1 MFPLHDDNPT
11 YRTPVLTLLVIAAC
25 VVVYFF
31 VQPHNQREDLR
42 FTYEHAA
49 IPCELVTDRP
59 LNITQI
65 AQGRCEGIPGPPV
78 FPGKH
83 VWLAVVVSMFL
94 HGSLLHLVGNMWFL
108 WLFGNNV
115 ESYASKLGFVFVYLV
130 SGAAAMAAHVAIDPG
145 STTPVVGASG
155 AIAGVMGM
163 YLVLWP
169 HARILTLVPFLIFF
183 TVYLPASVVLGSWFV
198 LQFFTGDDSGVAWMA
213 HVGGFVAGVVL
224 GLAWR
229 AVKPPP
235 HPAIY
240 GTWRHGAEG
249 W

>member
-1 MFPLHDDNPT
+1 
-11 YRTPVLTLLVIAAC
+11 VTLLVIAAC
-25 VVVYFF
+25 TVVYLF
-31 VQPHNQREDLR
+31 VQPHDARDDIR

-49 IPCELVTDRP
+49 IPCELTTDRP
-59 LNITQI
+59 LDLAQI
-65 AQGRCEGIPGPPV
+65 VDQRCEGATGPPV
-78 FPGKH
+78 FPDKN

-115 ESYASKLGFVFVYLV
+115 ESYASKVGFVFVYLV
-130 SGAAAMAAHVAIDPG
+130 SGVAAMAAHVAIDPS

-155 AIAGVMGM
+155 AIAGIMGM

-169 HARILTLVPFLIFF
+169 HARVLTIVLFLVFVP
-183 TVYLPASVVLGSWFV
+183 VYLPASVVLGSWFV
-198 LQFFTGDDSGVAWMA
+198 LQFFTGSDSGIAWMA
-213 HVGGFVAGVVL
+213 HVGGFVAGVGL
-224 GLAWR
+224 GLVWR

-235 HPAIY
+235 RPAVY
-240 GTWRHGAEG
+240 GTWREGASG

>member
-1 MFPLHDDNPT
+1 MLPIHDDNPVH
-11 YRTPVLTLLVIAAC
+11 RTPIVTLAIIVTAT
-25 VVVYFF
+25 VVYLF
-31 VQPHNQREDLR
+31 VQPHEPRKDLR

-49 IPCELVTDRP
+49 IPCELVTGRP
-59 LNITQI
+59 LALAQI
-65 AQGRCEGIPGPPV
+65 LEDRCEGTSGPPV
-78 FPGKH
+78 FPGKS

-94 HGSLLHLVGNMWFL
+94 HGSLLHLIGNMWFL

-115 ESYASKLGFVFVYLV
+115 ESYASKIGFVFVYLV
-130 SGAAAMAAHVAIDPG
+130 SGAAAMAAHVASNPS

-155 AIAGVMGM
+155 AIAGIMGM

-169 HARILTLVPFLIFF
+169 RARILTLMPFFIA
-183 TVYLPASVVLGSWFV
+183 VYLPASVVLGSWFV

-229 AVKPPP
+229 AAKPPP
-235 HPAIY
+235 RPAVY
-240 GTWRHGAEG
+240 GTWREGASG